1 MFGTLTV
8 SQSRDRLIIFLENE
22 SIQLSYSLSNGE
34 RLSDGLELLNEL
46 SSLEL
51 IFGIIT
57 ADTIEMTQFLEIQL
71 Q

>member
-8 SQSRDRLIIFLENE
+8 SQSRDRRIIFLENE